1 MGCLWLTIVGGVLE
15 GIGFGFI
22 AWELAR
28 IQRQEFGAPQFVVR
42 IKGWVR
48 RLLRRPRVVELSA
61 AMGGGV
67 GSMRANLRVR
77 QVPGET
83 LEERVTALESNFEH
97 LEGEFGE
104 RSRAFDQRFE
114 SVEQAQRDMRAD
126 LDQRRREQE
135 EQRRE
140 SLRTSVTLQTWGT
153 LLFVVGVVFNVLGSA
168 ISC

>member
-1 MGCLWLTIVGGVLE
+1 MGCLWLTAVGGVLE
-15 GIGFGFI
+15 VAGFGLV
-22 AWELAR
+22 AWELTR
-28 IQRQEFGAPQFVVR
+28 IQRQEFGTPQFILRVR
-42 IKGWVR
+42 GWLR

-97 LEGEFGE
+97 LEGELSE

-114 SVEQAQRDMRAD
+114 SVEKTQREMRAD
-126 LDQRRREQE
+126 IEQQQREQE
-135 EQRRE
+135 EHRRE
-140 SLRTSVTLQTWGT
+140 SLRSSVALQAWGT
-153 LLFVVGVVFNVLGSA
+153 VLFVIGVVLNVLGSA
-168 ISC
+168 VSC